1 MVGVAQAVE
10 RLTVDQ
16 VVVGSNPITHPI
28 SFGNIENGAKEF
40 RGCRFG
46 YAWRES
52 VKHCTRGIRYLFV
65 NKCPPYA
72 SVVQLD
78 RAIDFGSISWGFES
92 LRAHVSDAPLA
103 QLAEHLT
110 LNQAVEGSIPSRRTT
125 FPYGRV
131 LELVDKIDLGSIG
144 VILVRVR
151 VPSRPSFPVRTQTG
165 GLLEG

>member
-28 SFGNIENGAKEF
+28 SHGNIEDGAKEF
-40 RGCRFG
+40 LGCRIG
-46 YAWRES
+46 YAQPKR
-52 VKHCTRGIRYLFV
+52 VKYGLRVIWYSSV
-65 NKCPPYA
+65 NKYPPYA

-110 LNQAVEGSIPSRRTT
+110 LNQAVEGSIPSRRTKLR
-125 FPYGRV
+125 YGRV

-144 VILVRVR
+144 VIPR
-151 VPSRPSFPVRTQTG
+151 
-165 GLLEG
+165 EGSSPFSPIIPGTHANRRFT